1 MEQEDTYDF
10 LVYLPTICSMILRSL
25 SLISISTLLHVPN
38 NVFSLKGMVRL
49 GPTNDA
55 LNTVSN
61 MEMFVFIMPSS
72 IMFTLVQFWTT
83 YWENQTKQT
92 IIKYTEYS
100 ANPITSSHIRII
112 HEKSNSEWMEKCNKV
127 RIKDIMAKLITCL

>member
-1 MEQEDTYDF
+1 
-10 LVYLPTICSMILRSL
+10 MILRSL
-25 SLISISTLLHVPN
+25 SLISISTLVHVPN

-61 MEMFVFIMPSS
+61 MEMFDFIMPSS

-83 YWENQTKQT
+83 YWENQSIQT
-92 IIKYTEYS
+92 IIKYIEYS
-100 ANPITSSHIRII
+100 ANPNMSSHIRII
-112 HEKSNSEWMEKCNKV
+112 HEKSNSEW
-127 RIKDIMAKLITCL
+127 IKLSHKEV